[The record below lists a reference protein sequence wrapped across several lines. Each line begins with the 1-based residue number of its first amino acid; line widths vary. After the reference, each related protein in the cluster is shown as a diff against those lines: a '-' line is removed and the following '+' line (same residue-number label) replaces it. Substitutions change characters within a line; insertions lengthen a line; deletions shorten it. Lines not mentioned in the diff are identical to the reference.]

1 MSMVPPLIDDDLL
14 HAWVDNQLPAARTAE
29 VEAALLRDPD
39 LAARAAAWR
48 AQNLALREGMDA
60 WLDEPVPAKL
70 VDAARAPARMPHW
83 RSWAAAA
90 AMLAVGVTLG
100 WTGRDTML
108 AREGIPTTF
117 AREAAFAHA
126 IYTIDARRPVEVSAS
141 DTQGLVTWLTRRL
154 GQPAHAPDLTS
165 VGFELVGGRLLAGNE
180 KPTALLMYENAGKQR
195 LTLQWRKLA
204 PGTEEAQFRYD
215 VENGVGVFYWI
226 DDACAYALSGSLD
239 RRQLLAVARV
249 AYGQIVAPDAA
260 LPTK

>member
-1 MSMVPPLIDDDLL
+1 MNPLPIDDDAL
-14 HAWVDNQLPAARTAE
+14 HAWVDGQLPAARRAE
-29 VEAALLRDPD
+29 VDDALARDPD

-48 AQNLALREGMDA
+48 AQNTLLREGMDA
-60 WLDEPVPAKL
+60 WLEEPVPSRL
-70 VDAARAPARMPHW
+70 VEAATRDNAQASQW

-90 AMLAVGVTLG
+90 AMLVVGVALG
-100 WTGRDTML
+100 WSGRDMTL
-108 AREGIPTTF
+108 VRAGIPTTF

-126 IYTIDARRPVEVSAS
+126 IYTTDARRPVEVAAS

-165 VGFELVGGRLLAGNE
+165 VGFELVGGRLIAGNE
-180 KPTALLMYENAGKQR
+180 KPTALLMYENGAKQR

-204 PGTEEAQFRYD
+204 PGTEEAQFRYEVD
-215 VENGVGVFYWI
+215 NGVGVFYWI

-249 AYGQIVAPDAA
+249 AYGQIVSPEAA
-260 LPTK
+260 VQAK